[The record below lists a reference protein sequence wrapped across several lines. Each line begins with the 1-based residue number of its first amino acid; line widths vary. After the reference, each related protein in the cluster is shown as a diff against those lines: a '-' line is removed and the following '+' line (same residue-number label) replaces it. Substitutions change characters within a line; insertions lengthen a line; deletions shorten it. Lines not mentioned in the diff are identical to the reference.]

1 ARQEWQSVAPDGTQ
15 PKSALNGTSLSA
27 AATWDFAPMY
37 SLALSVSR
45 SQRLPTAQELYADG
59 IHLATN
65 TYEIGN
71 ADLKQETSHN
81 IDLTLRKHA
90 GDARFA
96 VSVFF
101 NQVKDYIYADTLDRH
116 EDFRLIEYTQHDAR
130 F

>member
-1 ARQEWQSVAPDGTQ
+1 
-15 PKSALNGTSLSA
+15 
-27 AATWDFAPMY
+27 
-37 SLALSVSR
+37 
-45 SQRLPTAQELYADG
+45 PTAQELYADG

-130 F
+130 FMGVEAEASYRFNPYLTASVFGDMVRGDLTGRSGKLPRIP